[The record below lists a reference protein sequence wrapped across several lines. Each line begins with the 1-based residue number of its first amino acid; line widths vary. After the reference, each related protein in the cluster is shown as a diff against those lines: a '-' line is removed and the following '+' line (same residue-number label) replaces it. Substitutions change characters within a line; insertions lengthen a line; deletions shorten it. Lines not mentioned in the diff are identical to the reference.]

1 MSYWAA
7 RLGDLNH
14 LFIEMRIQW
23 LLMYC
28 VARSRVARLGVL
40 CWVQSIYTLKSQRG
54 TEAQYS
60 YWSADWRR
68 ATGTVVS
75 GASGLVKN

>member
-1 MSYWAA
+1 MKQAPLATPYVYLAVGIQ
-7 RLGDLNH
+7 RL
-14 LFIEMRIQW
+14 Q
-23 LLMYC
+23 MYC
-28 VARSRVARLGVL
+28 VGRNRVARLGVL

-68 ATGTVVS
+68 ATGTIVS